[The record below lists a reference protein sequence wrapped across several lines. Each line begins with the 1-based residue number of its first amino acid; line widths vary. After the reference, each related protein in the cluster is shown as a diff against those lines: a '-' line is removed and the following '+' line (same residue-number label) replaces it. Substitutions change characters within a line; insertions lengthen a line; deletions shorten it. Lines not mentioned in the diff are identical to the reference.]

1 MTEQD
6 NHELL
11 MKQLMKGLL
20 ENQLK
25 EVRQN
30 DKGNSSFVFLE
41 NHTLNLLLL
50 SYLSRSNG
58 SSYLPSAAA
67 SLPEDFSAPI
77 KEVERMTDE
86 SRREFEEVLK
96 LIEEKS

>member
-1 MTEQD
+1 MNEQD

-11 MKQLMKGLL
+11 MKQLMKRLL

-50 SYLSRSNG
+50 SYLTRNNG
-58 SSYLPSAAA
+58 NSYVPSAVA
-67 SLPEDFSAPI
+67 SPSEDFSAAI
-77 KEVERMTDE
+77 QEVERMTEE
-86 SRREFEEVLK
+86 SKREFEEVLTM
-96 LIEEKS
+96 IEEKS

>member
-20 ENQLK
+20 ENQLS

-50 SYLSRSNG
+50 SYLSRNHG
-58 SSYLPSAAA
+58 SSYVPSAVA
-67 SLPEDFSAPI
+67 SPPEDFSSAI
-77 KEVERMTDE
+77 QEVERMTEE
-86 SRREFEEVLK
+86 SRLAFEEVLTM
-96 LIEEKS
+96 IEEKS

>member
-20 ENQLK
+20 ENQLN

-58 SSYLPSAAA
+58 SSYVPSAVA
-67 SLPEDFSAPI
+67 SPPEDFSAAI

-86 SRREFEEVLK
+86 SRGEFEEVLK
-96 LIEEKS
+96 MIEEKS